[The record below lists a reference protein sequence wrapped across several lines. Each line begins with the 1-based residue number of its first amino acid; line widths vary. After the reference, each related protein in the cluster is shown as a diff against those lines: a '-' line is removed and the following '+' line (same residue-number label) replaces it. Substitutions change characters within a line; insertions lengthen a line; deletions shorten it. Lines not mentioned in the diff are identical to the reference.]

1 MLRLKNIKTGMKIL
15 ILIAVTVL
23 SLVIVGYLNWT
34 AMNQVATNAA
44 LMYQDS
50 LLPVKWTN
58 NIRSNYH
65 EQDSYLLE
73 LMISTDNATNQKLVE
88 EINNLAEQSDYLLAN
103 YEKTSLT
110 PEELEKTKEL
120 KELTQEIRNNRKK
133 VVELA
138 VQNKNEEAYAM
149 YLQMLSP
156 LNQQRHNILQKI
168 SSLSEEKALDLN
180 NSTINSVAK
189 TRIIF
194 MIVFILSVF
203 ICIAI
208 GYWITRLITRPLRA
222 MHRLMENAASGD
234 LTVQGNYVS
243 KDEIGLLTHSFNSM
257 IISLRHLM
265 KDISESS
272 LSLSAMSEELTA
284 SAEQSGQAANHITES
299 IQEVTFGT
307 EKQLENVQATE
318 EILEQMSLGIQ
329 QISNYSGQISLK
341 ATNASES
348 AIEGKQAIEQSVTQM
363 YSIRSSV
370 GKASYSITELGKE
383 AQHISKVVERISE
396 IANQTNLLALNAAIE
411 AARVGEH
418 GKGFAV
424 VAIEIRKLA
433 EHSLQSANQ
442 ITDFMKIIENK
453 INTSVA
459 DMEVST
465 KEVTEGSIIMNAAT
479 NSFDLIYDTISEVT
493 NQIQEISTSVQQISV
508 GTVDV
513 VRSFN
518 LVSEVASVSVSETQ
532 TVSAAT
538 EEQLASTQEI
548 AASANSLSHMA
559 EKLHSYVSQFKV

>member
-1 MLRLKNIKTGMKIL
+1 MKIL

-138 VQNKNEEAYAM
+138 VQNKNEEAYAN

-156 LNQQRHNILQKI
+156 LNQQRHNILLKM
-168 SSLSEEKALDLN
+168 SSLSEEKAIDLN
-180 NSTINSVAK
+180 TSNMNHVAK
-189 TRIIF
+189 TRMIF
-194 MIVFILSVF
+194 MIIFILSVLL
-203 ICIAI
+203 CIAI
-208 GYWITRLITRPLRA
+208 GYWITRLITKPLRA
-222 MHRLMENAASGD
+222 MQNLMEKAASGD
-234 LTVQGNYVS
+234 LTVHGNYVS
-243 KDEIGLLTHSFNSM
+243 KDEIGLLTRSFNTM
-257 IISLRHLM
+257 ITSLRNLM
-265 KDISESS
+265 KDISENS

-284 SAEQSGQAANHITES
+284 SADQSGQAANHITES
-299 IQEVTFGT
+299 IQEVTYGT

-318 EILEQMSLGIQ
+318 EVMERMSLGIQ
-329 QISNYSGQISLK
+329 QISNYSKQISVK
-341 ATNASES
+341 AIHASES
-348 AIEGKQAIEQSVTQM
+348 ALEGKQAIEQSVVQM
-363 YSIRSSV
+363 NSIRSSV
-370 GKASYSITELGKE
+370 GHASRSITELGKE
-383 AQHISKVVERISE
+383 TQHISKVVDKISE

-424 VAIEIRKLA
+424 VATEIRKLA
-433 EHSLQSANQ
+433 EHSSQSANQ
-442 ITDFMKIIENK
+442 IADYMKAVENK

-459 DMEVST
+459 DMEIGT
-465 KEVTEGSIIMNAAT
+465 KEVAEGTIVMKAAT
-479 NSFDLIYDTISEVT
+479 KSFDHIYDAIGEVT
-493 NQIQEISTSVQQISV
+493 NQIEEISSSVQQISV
-508 GTVDV
+508 GTEEV
-513 VRSFN
+513 VKSFN
-518 LVSEVASVSVSETQ
+518 IVSEVATVSASETQ

-538 EEQLASTQEI
+538 EEQLASTEEI

-559 EKLHSYVSQFKV
+559 EKLQSYVSQFKV